1 MNNEPT
7 LNKSLTDWSKLDEM
21 EDEDID
27 FSDCPEITPEML
39 ESAIVK
45 PGKKSNTSNHSITVE
60 IDPDMVATNPVQ
72 IFIAHASEDKPQ
84 IRELYNKLKAAGY
97 RPWLDEEDLI
107 PGQNWREEIPKA
119 LKNSDLFLACLSY
132 TSISKRG

>member
-7 LNKSLTDWSKLDEM
+7 LNKSLTDWTKLNKM

-39 ESAIVK
+39 ESAIVR

-60 IDPDMVATNPVQ
+60 IDPDVAHLFPD
-72 IFIAHASEDKPQ
+72 S
-84 IRELYNKLKAAGY
+84 AAVNEGL
-97 RPWLDEEDLI
+97 RLLLRLI
-107 PGQNWREEIPKA
+107 YH
-119 LKNSDLFLACLSY
+119 NSSQPN
-132 TSISKRG
+132 